1 MQLRSGVPSR
11 VVRSRRKRLAFRVLL
26 GLPLVLSSYSMTA
39 RSALPPDAEAVV
51 PAALASAMP
60 RAELHGAGIDET
72 ITGSVGTLFSASV
85 FTGPNRSEK
94 QARALPVRDPVA
106 VASAFD
112 VFRNGL
118 LEMKM
123 PHAIVAKADEVA
135 PEAFVPTGSGAV
147 AYTVASV
154 AADPMT
160 AAFAAIR
167 DALRLDP
174 VPTEIPGALAYAR
187 AAAPPSL
194 LNSPIS
200 MRVSDKQDRC
210 LAEAIYFEARDQ
222 SYRGQA
228 AVAQVVLNRVKSNL
242 YPSTICGVVYQNQ
255 SWRNA
260 CQFSFACD
268 GIPERIAEPK
278 AWETAKEIADKVL
291 RGEIYLTEIANASHY
306 HADYVNP
313 SWSRELKRVTKIG
326 EHIFY
331 RFRWAKGTTP
341 PSLPG

>member
-11 VVRSRRKRLAFRVLL
+11 VVRSRRKRFVFRVFL
-26 GLPLVLSSYSMTA
+26 GLPLALSALSLTVG
-39 RSALPPDAEAVV
+39 SALPPDAEAAV
-51 PAALASAMP
+51 PTSLASAMP
-60 RAELHGAGIDET
+60 RAVLHGAGIDET
-72 ITGSVGTLFSASV
+72 ITGSVGSLFSASV

-94 QARALPVRDPVA
+94 QGRARPEKDPVA

-118 LEMKM
+118 LKMQM
-123 PHAIVAKADEVA
+123 PHDTVAKLDKQPSEESV
-135 PEAFVPTGSGAV
+135 PMGGDPTGSGAV

-154 AADPMT
+154 DADPMT

-174 VPTEIPGALAYAR
+174 VPMEIPNALAYAR
-187 AAAPPSL
+187 AEAPPSL
-194 LNSPIS
+194 FQTPIS
-200 MRVSDKQDRC
+200 MRVSAKQDQC

-260 CQFSFACD
+260 CQFFVRLRWHSRAGERTRGLED
-268 GIPERIAEPK
+268 GQGSRRQGAARRDLPDRNRQRDPLSRQ
-278 AWETAKEIADKVL
+278 L
-291 RGEIYLTEIANASHY
+291 R
-306 HADYVNP
+306 
-313 SWSRELKRVTKIG
+313 
-326 EHIFY
+326 
-331 RFRWAKGTTP
+331 P
-341 PSLPG
+341 PLMGA